1 MPFDALRWFV
11 SRRPAV
17 VVACWIV
24 VLVVVVGLAPDLTR
38 IAAEGQAS
46 LLPEGSESAIAA
58 EILGKTWPEQWF
70 DSSAVVG
77 VYNPEGLT
85 DDDRDFAALLADRFQ
100 RSDRP
105 EVLST
110 VLAPSPDQ
118 PEVSARLISR
128 DGTLMLMFVAIDEAF
143 VSPTSQEAVA
153 WLEREVKAL
162 DSERP
167 EGASV
172 VWSGAA
178 VIGRDYMQN
187 VQTTLDRAAVA
198 AFFLLLVVLLIV
210 YRSIFLAMVP
220 LITIGVSLLI
230 ARGLLAWGAE
240 LGWEV
245 SSLVE
250 LFLVVLL
257 FGTGTDFCL
266 LLSWRFGENW
276 NASNPSAAIRTTLG
290 RVALAV
296 VTSAFTTIIGLSLM
310 GLTRFKL
317 FSSTGPSVAFGLA
330 ITVVAALTLAPAL
343 LLFLARWRPRSF
355 TGLTRPPSGYWDR
368 LGRAVLKRP
377 WLAWGLTLA
386 AMMPMAVL
394 GLQLTAQNAFIQ
406 DTISEMPPTAGS
418 VEGLA
423 LISSKFGAGATAPM
437 AVLLEAR
444 PEDPDFR
451 SSVGLA
457 ALDDISRLLSHQ
469 RTLVEVRSATQPLG
483 STAPLEPARLSS
495 RLSAVNEGFERLVE
509 GAKEL
514 KAGLDEGGGR
524 IRGAMLLGELTGADV
539 LGEIPGSPPPA
550 PDQEPEA
557 AAKPDAESGRP
568 SQSDPVTAGLRR
580 ATSAMLGQFGG
591 AAAAQS
597 VSSIG
602 PVEGDGPVA
611 QLLRELA
618 RAAEGA
624 GQIAEGASLARREIS
639 NILEDPVGHRALD
652 RLLIDERT
660 IEENPELLRGFAA
673 YLSEDGRRARI
684 DLEQASRPFSP
695 QALDEVETIR
705 QRLQDYLSEYDER
718 DPIHPKAMVAGPNAE
733 GADIRA
739 LTRRDQYQT
748 WIMVPLGVFL
758 VLVAMLRAPLACV
771 NLVAT
776 MILTYAFALGITHMV
791 FVWGG
796 GAEGLD
802 WKVPYF
808 LFVLLVAVGVDYNVF
823 LMSRLQ
829 EEVRALGLKA
839 GITKAIGQTGGLITS
854 AAGITACSFAAMMFS
869 PLLSLRQLGFALVV
883 GIVTDAALVRPVLVP
898 CGQWFLNRGR
908 EKRRQRALTKEN
920 APGASVPQSR
930 ETILS

>member
-17 VVACWIV
+17 VVAAWIAAL
-24 VLVVVVGLAPDLTR
+24 VLVVGLAPDLTR
-38 IAAEGQAS
+38 IAAEGQAA

-58 EILGKTWPEQWF
+58 RILGQTWPEQWF

-77 VYNPEGLT
+77 VFNPDGLT
-85 DDDRDFAALLADRFQ
+85 EGDRAFAATLADRFQ
-100 RSDRP
+100 ASDRP

-110 VLAPSPDQ
+110 VVAPSPDQ
-118 PEVSARLISR
+118 PELSARLISR
-128 DGTLMLMFVAIDEAF
+128 DGTLLLMFVAIDEAF

-153 WLEREVKAL
+153 WLEQEVEAL

-167 EGASV
+167 AGVSV

-178 VIGRDYMQN
+178 VIGRDYMAN

-198 AFFLLLVVLLIV
+198 AFFLLLAVLLIV
-210 YRSIFLAMVP
+210 YRSVFLAMVP
-220 LITIGVSLLI
+220 LITIGVSLAI
-230 ARGLLAWGAE
+230 ARGLLAWGAA
-240 LGWEV
+240 LGWEL

-296 VTSAFTTIIGLSLM
+296 VTSAFTTIVGLSLM
-310 GLTRFKL
+310 GLTRFSL
-317 FSSTGPSVAFGLA
+317 FSSTGPSVAFGLV
-330 ITVVAALTLAPAL
+330 ITVVAALTLSPAL

-394 GLQLTAQNAFIQ
+394 GLRLTAQNAFIQ
-406 DTISEMPPTAGS
+406 DTISEMPPSSGS
-418 VEGLA
+418 VRGLA
-423 LISSKFGAGATAPM
+423 LISAKFGEGATAPM

-495 RLSAVNEGFERLVE
+495 RLAAVNEGFERLVE

-539 LGEIPGSPPPA
+539 LGQIPGNPPPA
-550 PDQEPEA
+550 PEQEPE
-557 AAKPDAESGRP
+557 PDAGAARGA
-568 SQSDPVTAGLRR
+568 QGDPVTSGLRR

-591 AAAAQS
+591 AAAAQG

-639 NILEDPVGHRALD
+639 NILEDPVGRRALD

-660 IEENPELLRGFAA
+660 IEENPELLRGFEA

-705 QRLQDYLSEYDER
+705 SRLQDYLSEYDEG
-718 DPIHPKAMVAGPNAE
+718 DPIHPTAMVAGPNAE

-748 WIMVPLGVFL
+748 WVMVPLGVFL

-776 MILTYAFALGITHMV
+776 MILTYAFALGITHAV

-898 CGQWFLNRGR
+898 CGQWFLNKGR

-920 APGASVPQSR
+920 APGSAVPQSR

>member
-1 MPFDALRWFV
+1 
-11 SRRPAV
+11 
-17 VVACWIV
+17 
-24 VLVVVVGLAPDLTR
+24 
-38 IAAEGQAS
+38 
-46 LLPEGSESAIAA
+46 
-58 EILGKTWPEQWF
+58 
-70 DSSAVVG
+70 
-77 VYNPEGLT
+77 
-85 DDDRDFAALLADRFQ
+85 
-100 RSDRP
+100 
-105 EVLST
+105 
-110 VLAPSPDQ
+110 
-118 PEVSARLISR
+118 
-128 DGTLMLMFVAIDEAF
+128 
-143 VSPTSQEAVA
+143 
-153 WLEREVKAL
+153 
-162 DSERP
+162 
-167 EGASV
+167 
-172 VWSGAA
+172 
-178 VIGRDYMQN
+178 
-187 VQTTLDRAAVA
+187 
-198 AFFLLLVVLLIV
+198 
-210 YRSIFLAMVP
+210 
-220 LITIGVSLLI
+220 
-230 ARGLLAWGAE
+230 
-240 LGWEV
+240 
-245 SSLVE
+245 
-250 LFLVVLL
+250 
-257 FGTGTDFCL
+257 
-266 LLSWRFGENW
+266 
-276 NASNPSAAIRTTLG
+276 
-290 RVALAV
+290 
-296 VTSAFTTIIGLSLM
+296 
-310 GLTRFKL
+310 
-317 FSSTGPSVAFGLA
+317 
-330 ITVVAALTLAPAL
+330 VVAALTLSPAL

-394 GLQLTAQNAFIQ
+394 GLRLTAQNAFIQ
-406 DTISEMPPTAGS
+406 DTISEMPPSSGS
-418 VEGLA
+418 VQGLA
-423 LISSKFGAGATAPM
+423 LISVKFGEGATAPM

-457 ALDDISRLLSHQ
+457 ALDDISRLLAHQ

-483 STAPLEPARLSS
+483 TTAPLEPARISS

-524 IRGAMLLGELTGADV
+524 IRGAMLLGELAGADV
-539 LGEIPGSPPPA
+539 LGQIPGTPPPA
-550 PDQEPEA
+550 PEQDPKPNAEP
-557 AAKPDAESGRP
+557 DRR
-568 SQSDPVTAGLRR
+568 SQGDPVTAGLRR

-591 AAAAQS
+591 AAAAQG

-639 NILEDPVGHRALD
+639 NILEDPVGRRALD

-660 IEENPELLRGFAA
+660 IEENPELLRGFEA

-705 QRLQDYLSEYDER
+705 SRLQDYLSEYDEG
-718 DPIHPKAMVAGPNAE
+718 DPIHPTAMVAGPNAE

-748 WIMVPLGVFL
+748 WVMVPLGVFL

-839 GITKAIGQTGGLITS
+839 GIIKAIGQTGGLITS

-869 PLLSLRQLGFALVV
+869 PLLSLQQLGFALVV

-898 CGQWFLNRGR
+898 CGQWFLNKGR
-908 EKRRQRALTKEN
+908 ETRRQKALTKAN
-920 APGASVPQSR
+920 APGSSVPQSR

>member
-17 VVACWIV
+17 VVACWVV
-24 VLVVVVGLAPDLTR
+24 VLVLVVRLAPDLTR

-46 LLPEGSESAIAA
+46 LLPEGSESAIASK
-58 EILGKTWPEQWF
+58 ILGKTWPEQWF

-77 VYNPEGLT
+77 VSNPSGLT
-85 DDDRDFAALLADRFQ
+85 EEDHAFAVMLADRFQ
-100 RSDRP
+100 ASDRP

-110 VLAPSPDQ
+110 VVAPSPDE
-118 PEVSARLISR
+118 PELSARLISE
-128 DGTLMLMFVAIDEAF
+128 DGTLLLMFVAIEEAF

-153 WLEREVKAL
+153 WLEREVAAL

-167 EGASV
+167 EGVSV

-178 VIGRDYMQN
+178 VIGRDYMEN
-187 VQTTLDRAAVA
+187 VQTTLDRAAIA
-198 AFFLLLVVLLIV
+198 AFFLLLAVLLIV
-210 YRSIFLAMVP
+210 YRSVFLAMVP

-377 WLAWGLTLA
+377 WLAWGLTLTL
-386 AMMPMAVL
+386 MMPMAVL
-394 GLQLTAQNAFIQ
+394 GLRLTAQNAFIQ

-423 LISSKFGAGATAPM
+423 LISAKFGEGATAPM

-483 STAPLEPARLSS
+483 TTAPLEPARLSS
-495 RLSAVNEGFERLVE
+495 RLSAVNAGFERLVE

-524 IRGAMLLGELTGADV
+524 IRGAMLLGELAGADV
-539 LGEIPGSPPPA
+539 LGQLPGTSPPTP
-550 PDQEPEA
+550 EPEPEP
-557 AAKPDAESGRP
+557 KPEDEGGRR

-624 GQIAEGASLARREIS
+624 GQIAEGATRARREIS
-639 NILEDPVGHRALD
+639 NILEDPVGRRALD
-652 RLLIDERT
+652 RLLIDEQT
-660 IEENPELLRGFAA
+660 IEENPELLRGFEA
-673 YLSEDGRRARI
+673 YLSEDGRQARI
-684 DLEQASRPFSP
+684 DLVQASRPFSP
-695 QALDEVETIR
+695 QALDQVETIR
-705 QRLQDYLSEYDER
+705 RRLQDYLSEYDEE
-718 DPIHPKAMVAGPNAE
+718 DPIHPSAMVAGPNAE

-748 WIMVPLGVFL
+748 WIMVPLGVFF

-776 MILTYAFALGITHMV
+776 MILTYAFALGITHV
-791 FVWGG
+791 VYVWWG

-869 PLLSLRQLGFALVV
+869 PLLSLRQLGFALVI

-908 EKRRQRALTKEN
+908 EKRRQKALTRAN
-920 APGASVPQSR
+920 APGTSVPQSR